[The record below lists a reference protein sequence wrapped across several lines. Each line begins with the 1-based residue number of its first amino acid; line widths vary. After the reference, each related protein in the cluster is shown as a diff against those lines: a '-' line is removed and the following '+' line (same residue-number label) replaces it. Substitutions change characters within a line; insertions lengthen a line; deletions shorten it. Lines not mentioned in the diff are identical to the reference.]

1 VAILAVRD
9 LTRKKTIG
17 WLIII
22 IFGLLAGIY
31 GERALISL
39 LSHDWYA
46 FIISAVVILISVRV
60 MMLGGKLA
68 RES

>member
-1 VAILAVRD
+1 M
-9 LTRKKTIG
+9 TRKKIIG

-39 LSHDWYA
+39 FTHDWYA
-46 FIISAVVILISVRV
+46 LILSAVVILISVKV
-60 MMLGGKLA
+60 IMLGGRLA
-68 RES
+68 SEL

>member
-1 VAILAVRD
+1 
-9 LTRKKTIG
+9 LTRKKSIG

-31 GERALISL
+31 GGRALISL
-39 LSHDWYA
+39 FAHDWYA
-46 FIISAVVILISVRV
+46 LIISAVVTLISVKV
-60 MMLGGKLA
+60 VMLGGKLA